1 MLGKKR
7 RQWMYSKTMSNIIRK
22 YAILI
27 NANNHNIVTRV
38 LSYNVITIIRVRCKL
53 EGRGGKGGWRY
64 FFTKTGVFNAKVV
77 LVEGHLAGGGRAA
90 AVRAGGTGEGLLVSH
105 VLRS

>member
-1 MLGKKR
+1 M
-7 RQWMYSKTMSNIIRK
+7 Q
-22 YAILI
+22 
-27 NANNHNIVTRV
+27 V
-38 LSYNVITIIRVRCKL
+38 
-53 EGRGGKGGWRY
+53 GGEGGWRY